1 MKAAVVG
8 IKGHY
13 AAALM
18 NNGCVTKIK
27 NENYT
32 VGQVIEI
39 APQKARMPL
48 KIAAWAASAAAAVM
62 MAVLAKWL
70 YFTPYMY
77 VSLDVN
83 PSIEYSVNRFD
94 RVLSVRAV
102 NNDGTEI
109 LKDLNLTNK
118 TIDEAVK
125 DTVQEI
131 SKKGY
136 FKGTDPGGVEIAT
149 SGDDRQNA
157 DNLAQKLES
166 AVKQAT
172 GDNAVPV
179 EVEAVS
185 VDQQQL
191 TDAHKLGTT
200 PGKLNL
206 VEKLKQSTANPGSFN
221 LQEWLKKPVKTIMK
235 AIKDNKKA
243 SEERGQEEKNS
254 GKNSSS
260 ESAESSSNEPSSSAF
275 SQRRNTVSEKDK
287 TSKPS
292 EKKNGQSTHKS
303 EQGSQPAQKSAA
315 SSGAAPSVSSANP
328 QTSSQTA
335 SQSKQTNSSALQPAA
350 DTKPSTSISSSE
362 APNSNA
368 DKTDK
373 GGNQNDKSD
382 KNDKNDN
389 SSKIKNKNS

>member
-39 APQKARMPL
+39 APQKVRRPL
-48 KIAAWAASAAAAVM
+48 KIAVWAASAAAAVM
-62 MAVLAKWL
+62 LTVSAAWA
-70 YFTPYMY
+70 YFTPSMY

-102 NNDGTEI
+102 NDDGTDI

-157 DNLAQKLES
+157 DNLARKLES

-206 VEKLKQSTANPGSFN
+206 VEKLKQSTADPGSFN

-235 AIKDNKKA
+235 AIKDNRKA

-254 GKNSSS
+254 GKNGSS
-260 ESAESSSNEPSSSAF
+260 ESAESSSNEPSSSVS
-275 SQRRNTVSEKDK
+275 SQRGNTVSEKDK

-328 QTSSQTA
+328 QT
-335 SQSKQTNSSALQPAA
+335 NSSALQSAA

-362 APNSNA
+362 APNSNTN
-368 DKTDK
+368 KTDK
-373 GGNQNDKSD
+373 GGNQNGKSD
-382 KNDKNDN
+382 KNDKRDN
-389 SSKIKNKNS
+389 SSKIKGKN